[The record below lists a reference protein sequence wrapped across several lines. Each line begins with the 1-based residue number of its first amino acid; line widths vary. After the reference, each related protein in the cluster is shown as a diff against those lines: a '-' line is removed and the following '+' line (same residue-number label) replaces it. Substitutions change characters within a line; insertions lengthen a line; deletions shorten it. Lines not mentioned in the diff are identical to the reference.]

1 MENKFL
7 DKIILNLLS
16 VLKNGNTEVV
26 SECNEICEISISDT
40 ITLNFRNFNNFYYYV
55 ANIISFYKGCENKQF
70 NEIIIKNNNNEIKY
84 NSDLDILLVYNNSFD
99 KFYRKSEFIV
109 KLMENV
115 KKLNIEIK
123 RFGYISN
130 DFKFEFTSGSDV
142 YIYVKNHSSEIIIQ
156 DGNYV
161 ELNAFHD
168 MQDAILSMF
177 CELNDIIDIKP
188 VLRKYV
194 SENKLKMIENKQFLL
209 DIISWY
215 VILGGDV
222 SSDEFNIDFE
232 GIIINSFRLFENIT
246 SYKSNF
252 YTPVKTREKLY
263 YSFDGDSV
271 VYWEKD
277 VHTFYNV
284 SDVVADFEK
293 NEDIEKTC
301 EKIIKNNPTDF
312 KELMEL
318 DTEKQVQFT
327 KNFSKFD
334 ISPNESLKALIFFAN
349 HNYGMFRSGLETL
362 DLSPTLYKIL
372 DNSVEQMGYWLPK
385 VAGISS
391 LKIPNTKIIK
401 VPLSLLQL
409 GRVFEYGQLTP
420 TTFKIINEYCKKVFE
435 LDLNGTYFIKN
446 GVFSSKF
453 DFRNAKV
460 TTPQEVSELGQYL
473 FYIHQQAC
481 QMASLLNNKS
491 IYGCGTTTEWV
502 VREYIE
508 SPIKE
513 TIYMGLPL
521 NTEYR
526 IFVDFD
532 TKTIISD
539 NQYWNKEVMN
549 KRFKE
554 NRNNHDIHDVITY
567 NMASERLEK
576 TYKENINK
584 VRDMVQELLDNNI
597 EMTGQWSID
606 IMQVENDFYLIDMAL
621 AENSFYY
628 NSVPKELR
636 KPTTE
641 KWLELQ

>member
-1 MENKFL
+1 MNFL
-7 DKIILNLLS
+7 SNILNGLNKKGNELTVEKAVS
-16 VLKNGNTEVV
+16 IFKNNKEKF
-26 SECNEICEISISDT
+26 EEFEE
-40 ITLNFRNFNNFYYYV
+40 
-55 ANIISFYKGCENKQF
+55 FYKNNILTEIPENYFEVNSRQATDKVTTAGEINYELVKRIV
-70 NEIIIKNNNNEIKY
+70 NELVDGTEI
-84 NSDLDILLVYNNSFD
+84 
-99 KFYRKSEFIV
+99 
-109 KLMENV
+109 
-115 KKLNIEIK
+115 IEIK
-123 RFGYISN
+123 
-130 DFKFEFTSGSDV
+130 D
-142 YIYVKNHSSEIIIQ
+142 
-156 DGNYV
+156 
-161 ELNAFHD
+161 
-168 MQDAILSMF
+168 
-177 CELNDIIDIKP
+177 
-188 VLRKYV
+188 
-194 SENKLKMIENKQFLL
+194 NK
-209 DIISWY
+209 
-215 VILGGDV
+215 V
-222 SSDEFNIDFE
+222 
-232 GIIINSFRLFENIT
+232 
-246 SYKSNF
+246 
-252 YTPVKTREKLY
+252 
-263 YSFDGDSV
+263 
-271 VYWEKD
+271 
-277 VHTFYNV
+277 
-284 SDVVADFEK
+284 
-293 NEDIEKTC
+293 IEKTLSC
-301 EKIIKNNPTDF
+301 ENNPIIDF

-318 DTEKQVQFT
+318 DRNKQVQFT

-334 ISPNESLKALIFFAN
+334 ISPDESLKTLIFFAE
-349 HNYGMFRSGLETL
+349 HNYGMFRGGLETF

-372 DNSVEQMGYWLPK
+372 DNNMNQMGYWLPK

-391 LKIPNTKIIK
+391 FKIPDTKIMK
-401 VPLSLLQL
+401 VPISLLQL
-409 GRVFEYGQLTP
+409 GRVFEYGQVTP
-420 TTFKIINEYCKKVFE
+420 TTFKIINEYCKRVFE
-435 LDLNGTYFIKN
+435 LDLNSTYFIKN

-508 SPIKE
+508 SPVTEK
-513 TIYMGLPL
+513 IYKGLPL

-526 IFVDFD
+526 IFVDFG
-532 TKTIISD
+532 TKTILSD
-539 NQYWNKEVMN
+539 NQYWDKEVMN
-549 KRFKE
+549 KRFSE
-554 NRNNHDIHDVITY
+554 NRNSHDVHDVITY